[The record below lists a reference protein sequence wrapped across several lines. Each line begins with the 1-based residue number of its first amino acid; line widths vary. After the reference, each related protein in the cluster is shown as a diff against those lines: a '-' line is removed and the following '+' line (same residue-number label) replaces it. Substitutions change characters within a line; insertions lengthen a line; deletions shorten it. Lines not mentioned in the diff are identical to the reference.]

1 MKGLT
6 MTKRRRVNKADGGEF
21 TRTRPVPEDQ
31 VQQFSEEA
39 ESLSPKRI
47 MDGVATKTQVLN
59 GILARDSSQ
68 VRHWGINE

>member
-1 MKGLT
+1 M
-6 MTKRRRVNKADGGEF
+6 
-21 TRTRPVPEDQ
+21 PEDQ